1 MVAVLCECAFI
12 DNDKDND
19 IIDTVAEQKAF
30 GVAYA
35 KAILRYLGIAYKSQS
50 SSDGSGSSSGALY
63 RLQVGAFG
71 SKENA
76 EKLAAEL
83 KAKGYSVVIKQY

>member
-50 SSDGSGSSSGALY
+50 SSNAN
-63 RLQVGAFG
+63 
-71 SKENA
+71 ENCT
-76 EKLAAEL
+76 
-83 KAKGYSVVIKQY
+83 KQYLHIR

>member
-1 MVAVLCECAFI
+1 MVAILCECAFI

-19 IIDTVAEQKAF
+19 ILDTVAEQKAF

-50 SSDGSGSSSGALY
+50 SSDGSGSSSGC
-63 RLQVGAFG
+63 VVSITGWSIG